1 MAPIG
6 KRIRDVER
14 ALKRCVPEKEEGLRQ
29 TLAALQLE
37 KKANETKL
45 REKNNSQKY
54 HLVKFVERQKLCRRV
69 HKVDNALQSVESKS
83 EKKALTKQREDLV
96 DDLTYVMYY
105 PMSMKYI
112 GMIDLVFILLHNLY
126 LILTTLS

>member
-6 KRIRDVER
+6 KRLRDVER

-29 TLAALQLE
+29 TLAALQQE

-54 HLVKFVERQKLCRRV
+54 HLVKFVERQKLCRKV
-69 HKVDNALQSVESKS
+69 HKVDKALLSEVSKS
-83 EKKALTKQREDLV
+83 EKKALTKQRVALV

-112 GMIDLVFILLHNLY
+112 GMTDSIARP
-126 LILTTLS
+126 T

>member
-14 ALKRCVPEKEEGLRQ
+14 ALKRCVPEKEDGLRQ

-69 HKVDNALQSVESKS
+69 HKVDKALQSVKSKS
-83 EKKALTKQREDLV
+83 EKKVLTKQREYLV

-112 GMIDLVFILLHNLY
+112 GMVDLVYFLLHNLY
-126 LILTTLS
+126 LVLYTLS